1 LPAQCKDMPKRKKTH
16 SLNRGIAKL
25 KKDITAR
32 WVSYKTRPKEVT
44 CGILSMKKASDYGS
58 CVTISL
64 KEGELHFEE
73 NPSEIEARKKRF
85 GKCLM
90 FSDMLA
96 AETGYLIDT
105 YHQTIIRFR
114 PVRHWTD
121 TKIRAHAFCCVVA
134 MTLMRVMQW
143 KAQRA
148 GYSLSPHV
156 PKEELSDLKEVA
168 IAYSTSDVRKKITDR
183 STVQSKIWEVLN
195 LGDVERRLYLH

>member
-1 LPAQCKDMPKRKKTH
+1 MGIDCAVVLTSNPATARKKTH

-64 KEGELHFEE
+64 KEEELHFEE

-85 GKCLM
+85 GKCLI

-105 YHQTIIRFR
+105 YHQRNVIEDDFQ
-114 PVRHWTD
+114 
-121 TKIRAHAFCCVVA
+121 
-134 MTLMRVMQW
+134 L
-143 KAQRA
+143 
-148 GYSLSPHV
+148 
-156 PKEELSDLKEVA
+156 LK
-168 IAYSTSDVRKKITDR
+168 D
-183 STVQSKIWEVLN
+183 
-195 LGDVERRLYLH
+195 